1 MLKKS
6 LHFSLAGS
14 AVDRLAELQ
23 TELGGMSPDQA
34 ISVALGIAAAVAE
47 FISPDGILTVVD
59 PASDISPE
67 DRQVEVNVL
76 PGRGNAPRRDA
87 A

>member
-6 LHFSLAGS
+6 LHFSLTGS

-23 TELGGMSPDQA
+23 TELGGMSADQA
-34 ISVALGIAAAVAE
+34 ISVALGIAAAVSE
-47 FISPDGILTVVD
+47 FIGPNGVLTVIDPDG
-59 PASDISPE
+59 DIPPE
-67 DRQVEVNVL
+67 DRQVEVTVL
-76 PGRGNAPRRDA
+76 PGRGNSPRRDA

>member
-6 LHFSLAGS
+6 LHFSLTGS

-23 TELGGMSPDQA
+23 DDLGGMSPDQA

-47 FISPDGILTVVD
+47 FIGPDGILTVID
-59 PASDISPE
+59 PSSDISPE
-67 DRQVEVNVL
+67 DRQVEVTVL
-76 PGRGNAPRRDA
+76 PGRGNSPHRDA